1 MHKPTDEIL
10 TLEEAAS
17 FAKVSTFTMRMLIT
31 TGKVRGIEIGMGSRR
46 RHFRVVKQDLLRFF
60 GIDNATSHGEAGG
73 ANQVILPGRTPT
85 HSHAHR
91 RG

>member
-1 MHKPTDEIL
+1 MNKPNDEIL

-31 TGKVRGIEIGMGSRR
+31 TGKVRGIEIGTGSRR

-60 GIDNATSHGEAGG
+60 GIDNAASHGEAGG
-73 ANQVILPGRTPT
+73 ASEANPPGRTPA
-85 HSHAHR
+85 HSRTR
-91 RG
+91 R